1 MADVVM
7 AGPLFNGQAEVALAE
22 YLRVMPEKIAEK
34 GQEMVREHLNAVIKE
49 NRGVY
54 VSRVH
59 VRGLGATQVIGN
71 DMVYSPW
78 LEGTS
83 RRNHSTRFRGYHTF
97 RLIGQELDARAEPMA
112 EEILRPYLARMQ

>member
-1 MADVVM
+1 MADVTM
-7 AGPLFNGQAEVALAE
+7 HGPLFDGRAEVALAE

-34 GQEMVREHLNAVIKE
+34 GRGMVREHLNAVIKE

-59 VRGLGATQVIGN
+59 VRGLGGTQVISN

-78 LEGTS
+78 LEGVS
-83 RRNHSTRFRGYHTF
+83 RRNHSTRFKGYHK
-97 RLIGQELDARAEPMA
+97 IGRAHV
-112 EEILRPYLARMQ
+112 

>member
-1 MADVVM
+1 MSDVVM
-7 AGPLFNGQAEVALAE
+7 TGPLFNGQAEVALAE
-22 YLRVMPEKIAEK
+22 YLRVMPEKIAAK
-34 GQEMVREHLNAVIKE
+34 GKDMVREHLNAVIMA

-59 VRGLGATQVIGN
+59 VRGLGATQIISN

-78 LEGTS
+78 LEGVS

-97 RLIGQELDARAEPMA
+97 RLIGQELDALAEPMA
-112 EEILRPYLARMQ
+112 QEIRRPYLARIQ

>member
-1 MADVVM
+1 MADM
-7 AGPLFNGQAEVALAE
+7 TMTGPIFDGRAEAALAE

-34 GQEMVREHLNAVIKE
+34 GQQMVREHLNAVIKE

-59 VRGLGATQVIGN
+59 VRDMGSTQVIGN

-78 LEGTS
+78 LEGVDE
-83 RRNHSTRFRGYHTF
+83 RNRSTRFKGYHTF
-97 RLIGQELDARAEPMA
+97 RLIGQQLDALAGPMA

>member
-7 AGPLFNGQAEVALAE
+7 HGPLFDGRAEAALGE
-22 YLRVMPEKIAEK
+22 YLRVMPEKIAGK
-34 GQEMVREHLNAVIKE
+34 GKDMVREHLNAVIMQ

-59 VRGLGATQVIGN
+59 VRSLGGTQIISN

-78 LEGTS
+78 IEGVS
-83 RRNHSTRFRGYHTF
+83 RRNHSTRFKGYHTF

-112 EEILRPYLARMQ
+112 EEILRPYLARME